1 MRNRARGL
9 AAMAVLAIA
18 PGAALACGACVED
31 KVAAVYDH
39 GVAESAAKQ
48 GHRIAFLALDGP
60 LAAGERSR
68 RAVAEALARSRG
80 VDRATVRVSIE
91 NAACAA
97 AFDPARTSA
106 AAIAAELGRR
116 LASSGITATPLDFRA
131 N

>member
-1 MRNRARGL
+1 MRNRVRGL
-9 AAMAVLAIA
+9 AVLAWLAFA

-39 GVAESAAKQ
+39 GVAEGAARH
-48 GHRIAFLALDGP
+48 GHRVAFLALDGP
-60 LAAGERSR
+60 LVAGERSR
-68 RAVAEALARSRG
+68 RAVFEALARSRG

-116 LASSGITATPLDFRA
+116 LAPIGITAAPLDVQA